1 MNVVAIV
8 QARMGSTR
16 FPGKVLHPIAG
27 RPMLAW
33 VIERLRLSR
42 LLDQVVVATSMLESD
57 QPIVQWCQ
65 EHLVSCYRG
74 SEQDVLA
81 RYHQCAEACAADCV
95 VRITSDCPLIDP
107 TLLDELVSLFLR
119 SEGRYDYVS
128 NTLPP
133 RTFPRGLDVE
143 VFSRHALEVAH
154 REASTPEAREHV
166 TPYLYRHPELFRLQG
181 AYSTRDYSS
190 HRWTVDTREDWELID
205 RILRQQ
211 DSAGFSW
218 QSIVRL
224 LDQHPEWLELNADV
238 LQKVA

>member
-16 FPGKVLHPIAG
+16 FPGKVLRPIAG
-27 RPMLAW
+27 KPMLAW
-33 VIERLRLSR
+33 VIERLQLSR
-42 LLDQVVVATSMLESD
+42 QVDQIIVATSMLESD
-57 QPIVQWCQ
+57 RPIFQWCQ

-74 SEQDVLA
+74 SERDVLA
-81 RYHQCAEACAADCV
+81 RYHQCAETCAADCI

-107 TLLDELVSLFLR
+107 TVIDELVSLFVQ

-143 VFSRHALEVAH
+143 VFSRNALEVAS
-154 REASTPEAREHV
+154 REANTPEAREHV
-166 TPYLYRHPELFRLQG
+166 TPYFYRHPEFFNLQG
-181 AYSTRDYSS
+181 AYNTRDYSS
-190 HRWTVDTREDWELID
+190 HRWTVDTREDWELVN
-205 RILRQQ
+205 RILDHL
-211 DSAGFSW
+211 DSPSFGWHSV
-218 QSIVRL
+218 VRL
-224 LDQHPEWLELNADV
+224 LDEHPEWLDLNAHV